1 MRGIAGGGGVATGG
15 SRFLSIF
22 VDFFLC
28 VRGGGGGDGREIK
41 DPLACRAGTDGGL

>member
-22 VDFFLC
+22 VDFFFVC
-28 VRGGGGGDGREIK
+28 AGRRRGGWEGDKRPSGVPCG
-41 DPLACRAGTDGGL
+41 D